1 MVQGKRA
8 TSEREL
14 SGEEKKTPIAKVW
27 ISLFLFSGFFIL
39 HIRAQSVCLARSH
52 KLTYIGLYL
61 SLSLFLRARPLLNND
76 QTRIARRV
84 RKTYHSQF
92 RYKISGMP
100 RSFFGSFFIRPTDW
114 AIKPIPFHM
123 YMRVRSR
130 ESNGQSIASRTHRH
144 ERNTSWMV
152 SGIGLTFGHLIS
164 SGVQRSDRA

>member
-14 SGEEKKTPIAKVW
+14 SGEEKKTPSAKVW

-92 RYKISGMP
+92 RYLFSDLSSFAQLIGPSNRLRFICTCESGAE
-100 RSFFGSFFIRPTDW
+100 SPTVKVLP
-114 AIKPIPFHM
+114 AAPIA
-123 YMRVRSR
+123 MRETQV
-130 ESNGQSIASRTHRH
+130 GWCLAS
-144 ERNTSWMV
+144 V
-152 SGIGLTFGHLIS
+152 
-164 SGVQRSDRA
+164 